1 LKSPFFMR
9 FEAWESFYIEI
20 LGDFGFTRKRDEE
33 AAELLSE
40 LLSGSVGPGGSLGK
54 GSGKEPLERVT
65 GLIKGRTAVVCGNA
79 PSLSSDLSRLGEEK
93 DSCFIAADGA
103 SAVLLKRGNVPDVVV
118 TDLDGDP
125 SALLEASRQGSAMV
139 VHAHGDNLD
148 ALMAYVPHFREPL
161 GTTQSRPFGNVH
173 NFGGF
178 TDGDRCVFLARSLGA
193 SKVKLIGFD
202 FYDPR
207 VTPRKAKKLLW
218 AKRLI
223 DLALAED

>member
-1 LKSPFFMR
+1 MR
-9 FEAWESFYIEI
+9 FEEWEPFYIEI
-20 LGDFGFTRKRDEE
+20 LEDFGFTRTRDEE

-40 LLSGSVGPGGSLGK
+40 LLSGHVGLGV
-54 GSGKEPLERVT
+54 GSGKEPLERLT
-65 GLIKGRTAVVCGNA
+65 GLINGRTVVVCGNA

-93 DSCFIAADGA
+93 ESCFIAADGA
-103 SAVLLKRGNVPDVVV
+103 SVILLKKAKVPDVVV

-148 ALMAYVPHFREPL
+148 ALRAYVPFFREPL
-161 GTTQSRPFGNVH
+161 GTTQSRPLRNVH

-193 SKVKLIGFD
+193 SRVKLIGFD

-223 DLALAED
+223 DLALAEGLSLEIEG